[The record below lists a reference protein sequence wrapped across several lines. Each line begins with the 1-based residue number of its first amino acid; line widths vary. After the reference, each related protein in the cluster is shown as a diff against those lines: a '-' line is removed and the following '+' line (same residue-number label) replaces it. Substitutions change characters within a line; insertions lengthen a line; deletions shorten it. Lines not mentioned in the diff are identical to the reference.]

1 MQSPRQL
8 IPFRALL
15 DHDISRL
22 RMTLLVAL
30 RRRAARID
38 RIVVQ
43 LNDTLTVYAVGLA
56 LLAVI
61 VYWRSGPGLR

>member
-15 DHDISRL
+15 GHDISRL
-22 RMTLLVAL
+22 RMTLRVAL

-38 RIVVQ
+38 RILGQ

-56 LLAVI
+56 LLAVV
-61 VYWRSGPGLR
+61 VYWCSGPGLR